1 MKGERERDS
10 VLQQM
15 SHPSVQSSQLA
26 SKYVWSRHSYEFLT
40 SRQERESKLHPS
52 RPGKRRFRGRK
63 RNNRRAYLTRRLA
76 RQNSGQKG
84 QRKYFNT
91 GPVWRIGTTKSQY
104 LQKQIISRCALI
116 LRSQQYRLGQIFIH
130 NGYPGKITL
139 VASGYRESAGSWVGG
154 ILRYYLNSVS
164 EMRYFVMAVF
174 ECTECLLLVFC

>member
-1 MKGERERDS
+1 MFGH
-10 VLQQM
+10 VT
-15 SHPSVQSSQLA
+15 VTSSL
-26 SKYVWSRHSYEFLT
+26 
-40 SRQERESKLHPS
+40 RQDKSGESKLHPR
-52 RPGKRRFRGRK
+52 RPGKRRLRGRK
-63 RNNRRAYLTRRLA
+63 RNNQRAYLTRRLA

-91 GPVWRIGTTKSQY
+91 GPVRRIGTTKSQY

-130 NGYPGKITL
+130 NGFRGKITL
-139 VASGYRESAGSWVGG
+139 IASGYRESAGSWVGG
-154 ILRYYLNSVS
+154 TLRYYLNSVS